1 MNQTT
6 FINSQIIIDQRSRC
20 KVDIKSCLPCT
31 CPYLQKGKKV
41 KNTCRHIS
49 QLCLPISNDQIIAY
63 CYLKLHSHKT
73 RLNIFRTSLMPMQK
87 ASKFLKKQKKQ
98 PSIFR
103 LLNSNQKLKQ
113 MKVIRTFKNGFLT
126 NLLKEKMRNAMLMEV
141 LCPRTSYTYV
151 YVSGMYIP
159 PNETFSKERKFYF
172 CALPTCTIKKPY
184 MSNMTVPP

>member
-1 MNQTT
+1 
-6 FINSQIIIDQRSRC
+6 
-20 KVDIKSCLPCT
+20 
-31 CPYLQKGKKV
+31 
-41 KNTCRHIS
+41 
-49 QLCLPISNDQIIAY
+49 
-63 CYLKLHSHKT
+63 
-73 RLNIFRTSLMPMQK
+73 
-87 ASKFLKKQKKQ
+87 
-98 PSIFR
+98 
-103 LLNSNQKLKQ
+103 

-172 CALPTCTIKKPY
+172 CALSTCIIKKPY